1 MSSARA
7 QPYSLILLGD
17 GILQF
22 DREEY
27 DPEQGTSRA
36 LPPGGSGRPDR

>member
-1 MSSARA
+1 MSPAQA
-7 QPYSLILLGD
+7 QPYVLILLGD
-17 GILQF
+17 DIRQF

-36 LPPGGSGRPDR
+36 LPPGGLGRSNR